1 MTRLKV
7 LIVDDEDL
15 ARLRMRSLLA
25 DCASPAAEVAG
36 EAGSAAEALH

>member
-1 MTRLKV
+1 MTRLRV

-25 DCASPAAEVAG
+25 DCTAPGAEVAG
-36 EAGSAAEALH
+36 EAGSAAEA